1 MKVNRNTCHTVHL
14 YTDTYILILRIH
26 TFTDNLPIILKKLRI
41 VYVTCSKERE

>member
-14 YTDTYILILRIH
+14 YTLILRIH